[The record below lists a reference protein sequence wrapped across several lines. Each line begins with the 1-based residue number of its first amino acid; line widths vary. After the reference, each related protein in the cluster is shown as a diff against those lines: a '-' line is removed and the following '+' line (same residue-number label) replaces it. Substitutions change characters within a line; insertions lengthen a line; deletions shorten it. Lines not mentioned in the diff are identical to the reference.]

1 MQLKYNRNAIKF
13 LIQIIVI
20 QNKLAGKKQ
29 KCLEE
34 LVDDSG
40 SLDILII

>member
-1 MQLKYNRNAIKF
+1 MQLKYNRNTTKF
-13 LIQIIVI
+13 LIQKIVI
-20 QNKLAGKKQ
+20 QNKLTGKRQ

-40 SLDILII
+40 SVDILII